1 MKQFPNII
9 AYITDFLFIYDFDDD
24 NKKKYLDVAF
34 EIIKNEQD
42 EDTISILFGY
52 ISFSITTYLLLNIM
66 LQYKTIFRYFENIL
80 ENQLSSIE

>member
-52 ISFSITTYLLLNIM
+52 IPFSIITYLLLNIM
-66 LQYKTIFRYFENIL
+66 LQYKTNFWIL
-80 ENQLSSIE
+80 